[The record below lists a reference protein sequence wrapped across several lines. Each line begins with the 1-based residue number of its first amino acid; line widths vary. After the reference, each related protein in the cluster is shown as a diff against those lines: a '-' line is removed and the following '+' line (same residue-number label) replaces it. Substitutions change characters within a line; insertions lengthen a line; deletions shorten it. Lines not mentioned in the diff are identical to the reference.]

1 MSRFLTALSVTPLA
15 DGQQWR
21 VGCDRNEN
29 WNPCNEFE
37 YQSDT
42 LGHSV
47 VVPLGFITDFASI
60 PQMLRGAL
68 PVWNTYGPAAVV
80 HDYLYWT
87 QTTTRETADAVLL
100 EAMRV
105 LGVDD
110 AVAALIHTGVRVG
123 GQASWDNNAE
133 LKASGY
139 TRMASLQ
146 DLPPYASV
154 VSNA

>member
-1 MSRFLTALSVTPLA
+1 MSKFVTALSVTPLA

-21 VGCDRNEN
+21 LNQNFDYE
-29 WNPCNEFE
+29 
-37 YQSDT
+37 SD
-42 LGHSV
+42 LAGRII
-47 VVPLGFITDFASI
+47 VPQRFVTDFASI
-60 PQMLRGAL
+60 PQMFRGAL
-68 PVWNTYGPAAVV
+68 PVWNLYGNPAVV
-80 HDYLYWT
+80 HDWLYWS

-105 LGVDD
+105 LSVDD
-110 AVAALIHTGVRVG
+110 AIATLIHTGVRVG

-146 DLPPYASV
+146 DLPPYARPYEDGV
-154 VSNA
+154 T